1 MVIRSKALRLGILI
15 STLLVATIIA
25 VQLFWLQKVYY
36 FEEKQFSANVSKSI
50 KGLYEDM
57 NLVEAHSNYNIEK
70 LIENPKNDV
79 YLVKIDSVPDIDSL
93 RTTIAY
99 ELTDFGV
106 FTDCRIAIYDPATS
120 QYTGERYIDLPDTY
134 QAVTDKTEM
143 PYYKKD
149 YSYAVLYFP
158 HRSEYII
165 KQMVFWIV
173 ATGLLLLV
181 LVGFGG
187 SVFYLYRQN
196 FLNET
201 QNDFVNNFTHEF
213 KTPLSVIKIA
223 ADVLQQPSITDK
235 PDKLNKYAGIIGEQT
250 AHLQK
255 QVQRLLEIAFTDQRF
270 LPIMRDNF
278 NVNDMIEQAINDLQ
292 PLIEERHVN
301 ITTNFAI
308 EHAVIYADKTHL
320 LLVVIN
326 LIENAVKY
334 SLNPVIEISTYTK
347 DSYFC
352 ISVKDNGVGIGK
364 EHQKKIF
371 DRFYRVTNG
380 NIQSSEGFGLGLN
393 FVKKVVEA
401 HFGKIE
407 VQSDTGKGTT
417 IIIKIIKSF

>member
-15 STLLVATIIA
+15 STLLVAIIIT
-25 VQLFWLQKVYY
+25 VQLFWLQKVYF
-36 FEEKQFSANVSKSI
+36 FEEKQFSANISKSI

-57 NLVEAHSNYNIEK
+57 DLLKTRSYNIEK
-70 LIENPKNDV
+70 LIETPKSDV
-79 YLVKIDSVPDIDSL
+79 YIAKIDSLPDIDSL
-93 RTTIAY
+93 RITVGD

-106 FTDCRIAIYDPATS
+106 FTDCKIAVYNKATRK
-120 QYTGERYIDLPDTY
+120 YIAERYIDLPDTY
-134 QAVTDKTEM
+134 HAISDKSEM
-143 PYYKKD
+143 PYYNTD
-149 YSYAVLYFP
+149 YSYVVLYFP
-158 HRSEYII
+158 HRGEYII
-165 KQMVFWIV
+165 KQMFFWIV

-223 ADVLQQPSITDK
+223 ADVLQQPFITDK
-235 PDKLNKYAGIIGEQT
+235 PEKLNKYAGIIGEQT

-255 QVQRLLEIAFTDQRF
+255 QVQRLLEIAFTDQSF
-270 LPIMRDNF
+270 LPIVRENF
-278 NVNDMIEQAINDLQ
+278 NINDLIEQAINDLQ
-292 PLIEERHVN
+292 PLIEERNVI
-301 ITTNFAI
+301 ITTDFAI
-308 EHAVIYADKTHL
+308 DNAIIYADKSHL

-334 SLNPVIEISTYTK
+334 SLKPIIHISTYTK

-352 ISVKDNGVGIGK
+352 ISVKDNGVGIAK

-380 NIQSSEGFGLGLN
+380 NIQSSQGFGLGLN
-393 FVKKVVEA
+393 FVKKVVDA

-407 VQSDTGKGTT
+407 VQSEPGKGTT

>member
-36 FEEKQFSANVSKSI
+36 FEEKQFSANISKSI

-57 NLVEAHSNYNIEK
+57 DLLAEHSYNIEK
-70 LIENPKNDV
+70 LIDNPKSDV
-79 YLVKIDSVPDIDSL
+79 YLVKIDSLPDIDSL
-93 RTTIAY
+93 RITIGD

-106 FTDCRIAIYDPATS
+106 FTDCRIAIYNQATNE
-120 QYTGERYIDLPDTY
+120 YTAERYIDLPDTY
-134 QAVTDKTEM
+134 HAITDNTEM
-143 PYYKKD
+143 PYYKED
-149 YSYAVLYFP
+149 YSYIVLYFP
-158 HRSEYII
+158 HRGEYII

-181 LVGFGG
+181 LIGFGS

-196 FLNET
+196 FLTET

-223 ADVLQQPSITDK
+223 ADVLQQPSINDK

-255 QVQRLLEIAFTDQRF
+255 QVQRLLEIAFTDQSF
-270 LPIMRDNF
+270 LPVLREYF
-278 NVNDMIEQAINDLQ
+278 NINDLIRQAINDLQ
-292 PLIEERHVN
+292 PLMEEREVQ

-308 EHAVIYADKTHL
+308 DNATIYADKSHL

-326 LIENAVKY
+326 LVENAVKY
-334 SLNPVIEISTYTK
+334 SLKPVIEISTYAK

-352 ISVKDNGVGIGK
+352 ISVKDNGVGIPK

-380 NIQSSEGFGLGLN
+380 NIQSSQGFGLGLN
-393 FVKKVVEA
+393 FVKKVVDA

-407 VQSDTGKGTT
+407 VQSEPGIGTT